1 FYPGFTTSDSPNA
14 LSGRGVGLD
23 VVQASMKKIKGKI
36 QIQSKPG
43 EGTAFRLTIPLSL
56 ATQQGLFVTTG
67 GMRFMIPSHYIHEI
81 ADTDTENLLTMQ
93 GQSFLS
99 IHSQHIPVYYLS
111 TILGTQRGENE
122 TSVIVLEYLET
133 QMAVIV
139 DSIEQYENV
148 VVTSLPSIMNKMSSL
163 QGVVYDE
170 NYSIIPI
177 LNIPEIMQRMRTLL
191 NYDIKKYKAKN
202 EKKTYTVLIA
212 DDSETTLQIE
222 QAIFENDGY
231 IVKTASDGIE
241 ALERLKEFHI
251 DLIIA
256 DINMPRMDGL
266 TLLNNIRRFE
276 EYDSLPVI
284 IVSGAYKQE
293 EKERFLEA
301 GAQAFM
307 LKSQFQRGNLLKAA
321 KELLGE

>member
-1 FYPGFTTSDSPNA
+1 
-14 LSGRGVGLD
+14 
-23 VVQASMKKIKGKI
+23 
-36 QIQSKPG
+36 
-43 EGTAFRLTIPLSL
+43 
-56 ATQQGLFVTTG
+56 
-67 GMRFMIPSHYIHEI
+67 
-81 ADTDTENLLTMQ
+81 
-93 GQSFLS
+93 
-99 IHSQHIPVYYLS
+99 
-111 TILGTQRGENE
+111 
-122 TSVIVLEYLET
+122 
-133 QMAVIV
+133 MAVIV

-293 EKERFLEA
+293 EKERFLET